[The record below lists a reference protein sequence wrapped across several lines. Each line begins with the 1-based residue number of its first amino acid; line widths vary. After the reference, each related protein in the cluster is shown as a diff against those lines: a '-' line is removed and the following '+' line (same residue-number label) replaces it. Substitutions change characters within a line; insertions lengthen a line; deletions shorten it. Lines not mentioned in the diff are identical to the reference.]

1 MTLAGSQMRS
11 RRTKGLLAFGVG
23 LLLIT
28 FSIFSSVTHTERF
41 LDPIFL
47 GVIGVVALVVGLFLL
62 MTDLFESWLS
72 RGQTAL
78 VDGLQAG

>member
-1 MTLAGSQMRS
+1 MRS
-11 RRTKGLLAFGVG
+11 RRTKGLLAFGIG
-23 LLLIT
+23 LLLVI
-28 FSIFSSVTHTERF
+28 FSIFSLVAHSEPF
-41 LDPIFL
+41 LNPVFL